1 MGLVVGVQVAH
12 FRLPAEQVLLVARP
26 DCESLKRPVEVS
38 DTEGRSIAPAQERLK
53 VHWLGLEL
61 FQKVKRK
68 VETWPLATT
77 AKSLRVKL
85 SNPFSLDRQPSEL
98 AIEQPEP
105 LLGRRQ
111 CSPRPLSLQAV
122 FDVQLRLDRPRQRKP
137 RRVER
142 TQHSLAWAE
151 FGRRESEQ
159 PETHTESVEQVARA
173 YTPLPPCLQLRLSP
187 PQLLR
192 LE

>member
-1 MGLVVGVQVAH
+1 MGVQVAH

-68 VETWPLATT
+68 VKTWPLATT

-85 SNPFSLDRQPSEL
+85 SNPFSL
-98 AIEQPEP
+98 
-105 LLGRRQ
+105 G
-111 CSPRPLSLQAV
+111 
-122 FDVQLRLDRPRQRKP
+122 
-137 RRVER
+137 
-142 TQHSLAWAE
+142 
-151 FGRRESEQ
+151 
-159 PETHTESVEQVARA
+159 
-173 YTPLPPCLQLRLSP
+173 
-187 PQLLR
+187 
-192 LE
+192 